1 MLREG
6 ATLHQIGSVLRHQS
20 IETTYHYAKVD
31 FDLLQMVVCPWPDLR
46 EVKSC

>member
-6 ATLHQIGSVLRHQS
+6 ATLHQIASVLRHKS

-31 FDLLQMVVCPWPDLR
+31 QELLRMVVSPWPELT
-46 EVKSC
+46 EVTP